1 MQSLRQL
8 YKIGRGP
15 SSSHTMG
22 PERAALNFQAQYPQ
36 ATAYRVHLYGSLA
49 ATGVGHLTDWII
61 HESLKPKQVEIVWQ
75 AEIVKPFHTNAME
88 FVALDAQGCELGSQ
102 LYYSVGGGDIVV
114 DGQGRKATADVYPF
128 QHFKDMT
135 DWASTNQRELW
146 ELVSVYDDADIWVFL
161 QEVWDVMKSAVEAG
175 LQADGVLP
183 GTLQVQRKAKMMYEQ
198 ALIEKNPKMRENK
211 RIAAYAYA
219 VSEQNADGGTIVTA
233 PTCGACGVLP
243 AVLYYLAV
251 DCGYS
256 NDEILKGLAVAG
268 LVGNTIKQNASI
280 SGAEAGCQAEVGS
293 ACSMAAAAYAQMSQF
308 SFDEIDTAAEIAM
321 EHHLGLT
328 CDPVSGFV
336 QIPCIER
343 NAVAALRAL
352 DAAMLASVV
361 SDSNHLCFDQV
372 VYTMLET
379 GKDLNEGY
387 RETSILGLAK
397 FYSQKQK

>member
-8 YKIGRGP
+8 YKVGRGP

-22 PERAALNFQAQYPQ
+22 PERAALDFYDRYPD
-36 ATAYRVHLYGSLA
+36 AHYYRVNLYGSLA

-61 HESLKPKQVEIVWQ
+61 HESLQPKLVEISWQ
-75 AEIVKPFHTNAME
+75 AEVVKPFHTNAME
-88 FVALDAQGCELGSQ
+88 FFACDRNNEVIGSQ

-114 DGQGRKATADVYPF
+114 EGQGRQATPDVYPF
-128 QHFKDMT
+128 KHFKDMLEWSRT
-135 DWASTNQRELW
+135 EQRQLW
-146 ELVSVYDDADIWVFL
+146 EIVSEYEDEHIWDFL
-161 QEVWDVMKSAVEAG
+161 QEVWDVMKAAVEAG
-175 LQADGVLP
+175 LGASGVLP
-183 GTLQVQRKAKMMYEQ
+183 GKLGVQRKAKLMYEQ
-198 ALIEKNPKMRENK
+198 ALAERNPKMRENK
-211 RIAAYAYA
+211 KLAAYAYA

-251 DCGYS
+251 DCEYR
-256 NDEILKGLAVAG
+256 NDEILQALAVAG
-268 LVGNTIKQNASI
+268 LTGNVIKQNASI

-293 ACSMAAAAYAQMSQF
+293 ACSMAAAAYAQISQF
-308 SFDEIDTAAEIAM
+308 PLKQIDTAAEIAM

-328 CDPVSGFV
+328 CDPVAGFV

-343 NAVAALRAL
+343 NAVAALRAI

-361 SDSNHLCFDQV
+361 GDSNHLCFDQV

-379 GKDLNEGY
+379 GKDLHEGY
-387 RETSILGLAK
+387 RETSMLGLAK
-397 FYSQKQK
+397 YYNQK

>member
-1 MQSLRQL
+1 
-8 YKIGRGP
+8 
-15 SSSHTMG
+15 TMG
-22 PERAALNFQAQYPQ
+22 PERAALSFQAAY
-36 ATAYRVHLYGSLA
+36 ANAHAYRVHLYGSLA
-49 ATGVGHLTDWII
+49 ATGIGHLTDWII
-61 HESLKPKQVEIVWQ
+61 HESLAPKLVEIVWQ
-75 AEIVKPFHTNAME
+75 AEVVKPFHTNAME
-88 FVALDAQGCELGSQ
+88 FFALDEQDCIVGSQ

-114 DGQGRKATADVYPF
+114 EGQGRQATADVYPF
-128 QHFKDMT
+128 KHFKDII
-135 DWASTNQRELW
+135 DWSTMKERELW
-146 ELVSVYDDADIWVFL
+146 EVVSEYDDAEIWTFL
-161 QEVWDVMKSAVEAG
+161 QEVWDVMKAAVEAG
-175 LQADGVLP
+175 LAADGVLP
-183 GTLQVQRKAKMMYEQ
+183 GALKVKRKAKMMYEQ
-198 ALIEKNPKMRENK
+198 ALIEKNPKLRENK

-256 NDEILKGLAVAG
+256 NDEILKGLAVSG
-268 LVGNTIKQNASI
+268 LIGNTIKQNASI

-293 ACSMAAAAYAQMSQF
+293 ACSMAAGAYGQMSQF
-308 SFDEIDTAAEIAM
+308 SLIEIDTAAEIAM

-387 RETSILGLAK
+387 RETSVLGLAK
-397 FYSQKQK
+397 FYNQNKK